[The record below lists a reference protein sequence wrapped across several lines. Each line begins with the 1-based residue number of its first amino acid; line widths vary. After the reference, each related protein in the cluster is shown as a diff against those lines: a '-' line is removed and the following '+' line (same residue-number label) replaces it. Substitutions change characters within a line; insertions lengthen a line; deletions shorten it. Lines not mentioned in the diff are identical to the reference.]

1 MTTALNG
8 RTILVLTSNFGTET
22 SEIQRP
28 LAALNEAGAS
38 VTVAAT
44 EEGVVKTLEL
54 DRELGAEVA
63 VDVTYGSVDPADFDA
78 VVLPGGTLNG
88 DNLRAD
94 ETVQSLL
101 RSFSSAGKPVAAICH
116 APWVLI
122 DAGLVDGQKLTSV
135 PTIRTDMVNAGGN
148 WADEEVVIDDAKG
161 FRLITSRSPDDLD
174 AFNTAIIEA
183 LR

>member
-1 MTTALNG
+1 MTTPLTG
-8 RTILVLTSNFGTET
+8 RRILILSSNFGTET

-28 LAALNEAGAS
+28 LAALNEAGAT

-63 VDVTYGSVDPADFDA
+63 VDVTYASVDAADFDA

-94 ETVQSLL
+94 ETVQGLL
-101 RSFSSAGKPVAAICH
+101 RSFSSAGKPVAALCH
-116 APWVLI
+116 APWMLI
-122 DAGLVDGQKLTSV
+122 EAGLVDGQNLTSV
-135 PTIRTDMVNAGGN
+135 PTIRTDLVNAGGS
-148 WADEEVVIDDAKG
+148 WADQEVVIDDAKG
-161 FRLITSRSPDDLD
+161 FPLITSRGPDDLD
-174 AFNTAIIEA
+174 AFNGAIIEA
-183 LR
+183 LS